1 MLTRWDEWYSRE
13 NLSADERI
21 LAAPAS
27 RSAEL
32 AVDEFKLR
40 GKRRI
45 LDLACG
51 VGRDT
56 IHLKSGG
63 LSMIGVDASFNG
75 LLAAS
80 QTRKVLNAQ
89 VEFVNAD
96 ARCLAFSDDC
106 FDGIYCF
113 GLLHE
118 FTSQDKV
125 GEIGRVISETRR
137 LLRPEGIFI
146 LTVAAGDP
154 QAGLPRVQLFSRNM
168 LEQAMDGWQTLE
180 IQEFDDVGC
189 TNRTDYHIWYGVFEK

>member
-40 GKRRI
+40 RKQRI

-56 IHLKSGG
+56 FHLKSGG
-63 LSMIGVDASFNG
+63 LSPIGVDASFNG
-75 LLAAS
+75 LLVAS
-80 QTRKVLNAQ
+80 KTRKVLDAE

-96 ARCLAFSDDC
+96 ARCLPFSDDC

-118 FTSQDKV
+118 FTSQDKA

-137 LLRPEGIFI
+137 LLRPKGILI

-154 QAGLPRVQLFSRNM
+154 QAGLPQVQLFSRKM
-168 LEQAMDGWQTLE
+168 FEQAMDGWQTLE

-189 TNRTDYHIWYGVFEK
+189 TNRTDYHIWNGVFEK